1 MSSFW
6 ETQARKAQDILQLS
20 IPKQWMVPSH
30 QLPSPNQLNVTDF
43 PRKSGILT
51 DRELAIT
58 ELSAT
63 ALVATMG
70 QGRITAEEVVVAFL
84 KRSVIGHQLLN
95 FATEFMAEKA
105 ISRAK
110 ELDKHYRETGKLVG
124 PLHGVPISV
133 KEHIGIK
140 GLTLNGGYVTWV
152 DDIATE
158 NALLLQCLEKAG
170 AVFHV
175 RTNQPQSLMHLCCS
189 NNLTG
194 TTLNPYNRTLTPGGS
209 SGGEGASMGFKCA
222 PLGIGTDIGGS
233 IRCPAAFC
241 GAYGFRPTARRN
253 PSRGL
258 KLPEPGHESI
268 LGVIGPFASQ
278 SVEDLELF
286 QRAALDQE
294 PWEVETSLVP
304 APWKRVEPT
313 KDMTV
318 AIMWDDGC
326 VRPHPPVIRALKHA
340 QEGLIAAGIKVVNW
354 EPYKHD
360 HGWEIISSLYFP
372 DAAASQRALLA
383 QTGEPILPLTE
394 WAFQYSRP
402 APLTVAE
409 NWELNFQRDAYRD
422 EYHGLMKSRGVDFIL
437 CPAYV
442 GSAAVLGESHY
453 WNYTAIW
460 NILDQPAAVFPSG
473 ITVDPRLDAIQGETY
488 QPRNAADDREWRKY
502 TPERYVGAPI
512 GLQLVGKHFRDEDT
526 LAAAKLISTTL
537 LTTMFFKVL
546 DLTTALRP
554 SLLPDETLLFVQDAV
569 GLYEG
574 KYKVA
579 NYQNGHVYLTSHRV
593 CYVAAGFLKASPK
606 ITIYPKPLKNA
617 DRSRSSG
624 ASPSRS
630 RPLRTQLAGTP
641 SLLSQVSAPSYT
653 PPPPNPVN
661 ATWVCPICSFS
672 NPVPSNF
679 DRSTATN
686 STPIP
691 PCLACGIK
699 PPFTT
704 ILKAAITAAASQE
717 GSSTNP
723 AAPQTAP
730 GSPFQGNGRESVSN
744 GDGSVTCPRCTF
756 LNHPSL
762 LECEI
767 CGASLLTVNPLRAPS
782 HQGRSDSPAP
792 IFEEGNIRNTDVSD
806 NIKLSFRDGGE
817 KIFLERLKGALIQ
830 RKWLLYNAPPAP
842 QQPSQPQPTS
852 SSDLTAASLGVT
864 AQPRSPGV
872 GIAGLERRG
881 LEARRNNELVIGN
894 AFEDLE
900 ALMSSAKQIVALAET
915 LARDSGIASGE
926 TSAETSAVLSESA
939 AALGMVTTKD
949 MLGSSA
955 SSLYL
960 SELSRNLAEYLTDDR
975 KGVLQKE
982 GGIISL
988 IDLWSVFNRSR
999 NGVELVSPSDF
1010 QRAAELWEKL
1020 KLPVR
1025 LRRFKSGLLVVQR
1038 YDWSDEKTLRQL
1050 QDWMAELR
1058 QIPPADPVLWDWRSF
1073 GCPVTAQEAAQRF
1086 GWSVGVAAEELEMA
1100 EDKGI
1105 FCREEGIEGLK
1116 FWSNYITFDPV
1127 SDNPNVL
1134 GISLIEI

>member
-1 MSSFW
+1 MAATW
-6 ETQARKAQDILQLS
+6 KTQALKAQTILQES
-20 IPKQWMVPSH
+20 IPKQWMVPVDK
-30 QLPSPNQLNVTDF
+30 LPPATQLNVTDF
-43 PRKSGILT
+43 PRKSGILSEK
-51 DRELAIT
+51 ELT
-58 ELSAT
+58 VTGMSAT
-63 ALVATMG
+63 ALVAAMG
-70 QGRITAEEVVVAFL
+70 EGKLRAEEVVVAFL
-84 KRSVIGHQLLN
+84 KRAVIGHQLLN

-105 ISRAK
+105 IARAE
-110 ELDKHYRETGKLVG
+110 ELDKYFDKTGKLVG

-133 KEHIGIK
+133 KEHVGIK
-140 GLTLNGGYVTWV
+140 GLTLNGGYATWV
-152 DDIATE
+152 NDIATE
-158 NALLLQCLEKAG
+158 DALLLQCLAKAG

-194 TTLNPYNRTLTPGGS
+194 TTLNPFNRTLTPGGS
-209 SGGEGASMGFKCA
+209 SGGEGASMGFQCA

-253 PSRGL
+253 PSSGL

-268 LGVIGPFASQ
+268 LGVIGPLASQ
-278 SVEDLELF
+278 SVEDLDLF
-286 QRAALDQE
+286 QRAALAQE
-294 PWEVETSLVP
+294 PWDVETSLVP
-304 APWKRVEPT
+304 APWRSVSPT

-326 VRPHPPVIRALKHA
+326 VRPHPPVARALKYA
-340 QEGLIAAGIKVVNW
+340 QEKLLAADIKVVDW
-354 EPYKHD
+354 EPYKHA

-372 DAAASQRALLA
+372 DAAASQRALMA
-383 QTGEPILPLTE
+383 ETGEPILPLTE
-394 WAFQYSRP
+394 WAFQYSRS

-409 NWELNFQRDAYRD
+409 NWELNFQRDVYRD
-422 EYHGLMKSRGVDFIL
+422 EYHALMKSRGVDFIL

-442 GSAAVLGESHY
+442 GAAAVLGESHY
-453 WNYTAIW
+453 WNYTSIF
-460 NILDQPAAVFPSG
+460 NVLDQPAVVFPSG
-473 ITVDPRLDAIQGETY
+473 LAVDSTLDAVKDSEY
-488 QPRNAADDREWRKY
+488 QPRSAIDDREWKKY
-502 TPERYVGAPI
+502 APERYVGAPI
-512 GLQLVGKHFRDEDT
+512 GLQL
-526 LAAAKLISTTL
+526 A
-537 LTTMFFKVL
+537 L

-554 SLLPDETLLFVQDAV
+554 LLLPDETLLFVQDAV

-574 KYKVA
+574 KYKIA
-579 NYQNGHVYLTSHRV
+579 NYQNGHAYLTSHRV
-593 CYVAAGFLKASPK
+593 CYVAVDEPRKYSVGIDLKEIDRAEYQAGFLKSSAK
-606 ITIYPKPLKNA
+606 IIIYPKPLKNA

-630 RPLRTQLAGTP
+630 LPLRTQLVGTQSP
-641 SLLSQVSAPSYT
+641 LSQAIT
-653 PPPPNPVN
+653 PPPPKPVN

-679 DRSTATN
+679 DASTATN
-686 STPIP
+686 ATPIP

-704 ILKAAITAAASQE
+704 ILKAAITAA
-717 GSSTNP
+717 SS
-723 AAPQTAP
+723 
-730 GSPFQGNGRESVSN
+730 RESAPASPAVSQLGPSTPREAN
-744 GDGSVTCPRCTF
+744 GSKTTVNGGGSVTCPRCTF

-767 CGASLLTVNPLRAPS
+767 CGALLLAANSLRGSNETRAE
-782 HQGRSDSPAP
+782 SPAP
-792 IFEEGNIRNTDVSD
+792 MFEEGNIRNTEVSD
-806 NIKLSFRDGGE
+806 HIKLSFRGGGE

-830 RKWLLYNAPPAP
+830 RKWLLYNAPPP
-842 QQPSQPQPTS
+842 PPQPKPAS
-852 SSDLTAASLGVT
+852 SPDPTGMSTGVGT
-864 AQPRSPGV
+864 PAQTRSPGV

-881 LEARRNNELVIGN
+881 LEARRNNEVVIGN

-900 ALMSSAKQIVALAET
+900 ALMASAKQIVALAET
-915 LARDSGIASGE
+915 LARESGIASDE
-926 TSAETSAVLSESA
+926 NSAETTAVLSESV

-955 SSLYL
+955 SNLYL

-982 GGIISL
+982 GGIMSL
-988 IDLWSVFNRSR
+988 IDLWAVFNRSR

-1038 YDWSDEKTLRQL
+1038 YDWSDEKILRQL
-1050 QDWMAELR
+1050 QDWMAEFR
-1058 QIPPADPVLWDWRSF
+1058 QIPPADPVPWDWRLF
-1073 GCPVTAQEAAQRF
+1073 GRPVTAQEAAQRF

-1116 FWSNYITFDPV
+1116 FWTNFITFDPT
-1127 SDNPNVL
+1127 DDPNELAASVD
-1134 GISLIEI
+1134 EI

>member
-1 MSSFW
+1 MASTW
-6 ETQARKAQDILQLS
+6 EKQACKAQNILQQS
-20 IPKQWMVPSH
+20 IPKQWMVPPD
-30 QLPSPNQLNVTDF
+30 QLPPAAQLNVVDF
-43 PRKSGILT
+43 PRESGILT
-51 DRELAIT
+51 DKELTIT
-58 ELSAT
+58 GLSAT
-63 ALVATMG
+63 GLVTAMG
-70 QGRITAEEVVVAFL
+70 NGKLRAEEVVVAFL
-84 KRSVIGHQLLN
+84 KRSVAGHQLLN

-105 ISRAK
+105 IARAR
-110 ELDKHYRETGKLVG
+110 ELDRHFRETGTLVG

-140 GLTLNGGYVTWV
+140 GLTLNGGYATWV

-158 NALLLQCLEKAG
+158 DALLLQCLEKAG

-194 TTLNPYNRTLTPGGS
+194 TTLNPWNRALSPGGS

-241 GAYGFRPTARRN
+241 GAYGFRPTAHRN
-253 PSRGL
+253 PTSGL
-258 KLPEPGHESI
+258 KLPEPGQESI
-268 LGVIGPFASQ
+268 LGVIGPLASQ
-278 SVEDLELF
+278 SIEDLELF
-286 QRAALDQE
+286 QRAVLGQE
-294 PWEVETSLVP
+294 PWDIETALVP
-304 APWKRVEPT
+304 VPWRSVKPT
-313 KDMTV
+313 TNITV

-326 VRPHPPVIRALKHA
+326 VRPHPPVSRALKHA
-340 QEGLIAAGIKVVNW
+340 REKLLAAGIKLVNW

-372 DAAASQRALLA
+372 DAAASQRALLR
-383 QTGEPILPLTE
+383 QTGEPALPLTE
-394 WAFQYSRP
+394 WAFRYSRP
-402 APLTVAE
+402 APLTIAE
-409 NWELNFQRDAYRD
+409 NWELNDQRDVYRD
-422 EYHGLMKSRGVDFIL
+422 EYHALMKSRGVDFIL

-442 GSAAVLGESHY
+442 GAAAVLGESHY

-473 ITVDPRLDAIQGETY
+473 LHVDPKLDVQDNSY
-488 QPRNAADDREWRKY
+488 RPRNAIDEREWKKY
-502 TPERYVGAPI
+502 VPEWYTGAPI
-512 GLQLVGKHFRDEDT
+512 GLQL
-526 LAAAKLISTTL
+526 
-537 LTTMFFKVL
+537 MFFKTL

-554 SLLPDETLLFVQDAV
+554 LLLPDETLLFVQDAV

-579 NYQNGHVYLTSHRV
+579 NYQNGHAYLTSHRV
-593 CYVAAGFLKASPK
+593 CYVAIDEPRKYSVGIDLRDIDRAEYQAGFLKSSAK
-606 ITIYPKPLKNA
+606 IIIYPKPSKNNE

-630 RPLRTQLAGTP
+630 LPLRTQLAGTQTP
-641 SLLSQVSAPSYT
+641 LSQTAASVYT
-653 PPPPNPVN
+653 PTAPKPLN

-672 NPVPSNF
+672 NQVPSNF
-679 DRSTATN
+679 DPSTATK
-686 STPIP
+686 STPIT

-699 PPFTT
+699 PPLTT
-704 ILKAAITAAASQE
+704 ILKAAIAAAANRES
-717 GSSTNP
+717 SSTSQ
-723 AAPQTAP
+723 AVPQLGHGGPLEGRGTKTAL
-730 GSPFQGNGRESVSN
+730 NGH
-744 GDGSVTCPRCTF
+744 GSVTCPRCTF

-762 LECEI
+762 IECEI
-767 CGASLLTVNPLRAPS
+767 CGASLTANPLRDPYD
-782 HQGRSDSPAP
+782 QTRSESPAP
-792 IFEEGNIRNTDVSD
+792 MFEEANIRNTEVNDH
-806 NIKLSFRDGGE
+806 IKLSFRGGGE
-817 KIFLERLKGALIQ
+817 KTFLDRLKGALIQ
-830 RKWLLYNAPPAP
+830 RKWLLYNAPPP
-842 QQPSQPQPTS
+842 PPQPKPAS
-852 SSDLTAASLGVT
+852 SSDLTGASTGV
-864 AQPRSPGV
+864 ASPAHDRSPRV

-881 LEARRNNELVIGN
+881 LEARKNNEVVIGN

-900 ALMSSAKQIVALAET
+900 ALMASAKQIVALAET
-915 LARDSGIASGE
+915 LARESGMANGE

-955 SSLYL
+955 NNLYL

-982 GGIISL
+982 GGIMSL
-988 IDLWSVFNRSR
+988 IDLWAVFNRTR

-1050 QDWMAELR
+1050 QDWMAEFR
-1058 QIPPADPVLWDWRSF
+1058 QVPPSDPVPWNWRLF

-1105 FCREEGIEGLK
+1105 LCREEGIEGLK
-1116 FWSNYITFDPV
+1116 FWSNFITTDPMPDDPHGLAV
-1127 SDNPNVL
+1127 SIV
-1134 GISLIEI
+1134 EI

>member
-1 MSSFW
+1 MTPTW
-6 ETQARKAQDILQLS
+6 ESQARKAQDILQLS
-20 IPKQWMVPSH
+20 IPKQWMVPAN
-30 QLPSPNQLNVTDF
+30 QLPPASQLNVVDF
-43 PRKSGILT
+43 PRKSKVLT
-51 DRELAIT
+51 DKELAIT
-58 ELSAT
+58 EASAT
-63 ALVATMG
+63 ALVAAMG
-70 QGRITAEEVVVAFL
+70 DGRFSAEEVVIAFL

-95 FATEFMAEKA
+95 FATEFMTEKA

-110 ELDKHYRETGKLVG
+110 DLDNYYKKTGKLVG
-124 PLHGVPISV
+124 PLHGIPISV

-140 GLTLNGGYVTWV
+140 GLTLNGGYATWV

-158 NALLLQCLEKAG
+158 DALLLQCLKKAG
-170 AVFHV
+170 AIFHV

-241 GAYGFRPTARRN
+241 GAFGFRPTARRN
-253 PSRGL
+253 PASGL

-268 LGVIGPFASQ
+268 LGTIGPLASH
-278 SVEDLELF
+278 SVEDLDLF

-294 PWEVETSLVP
+294 PWDVETSLVP
-304 APWKRVEPT
+304 VPWKRVKPT
-313 KDMTV
+313 KEIIV

-326 VRPHPPVIRALKHA
+326 VRPHPPVTRALEHA
-340 QEGLIAAGIKVVNW
+340 QGELVAAGIKVVDW
-354 EPYKHD
+354 EPYRHD

-372 DAAASQRALLA
+372 DAAASQRDLLG

-402 APLTVAE
+402 APLTITE
-409 NWELNFQRDAYRD
+409 NWELNYQRDIYRD
-422 EYHGLMKSRGVDFIL
+422 EYHALMKSRGVDFIL

-442 GSAAVLGESHY
+442 GGAAVLGESHY
-453 WNYTAIW
+453 WNYTAVW
-460 NILDQPAAVFPSG
+460 NVLDQPAVVFPSG
-473 ITVDPRLDAIQGETY
+473 LVVDPLLDAVQGETY
-488 QPRNAADDREWRKY
+488 QPRSAVDEREWKKY
-502 TPERYVGAPI
+502 APERYLGAPI
-512 GLQLVGKHFRDEDT
+512 GLQLVGKHFKDEET
-526 LAAAKLISTTL
+526 LAAAKLISTT
-537 LTTMFFKVL
+537 MFFKAL

-554 SLLPDETLLFVQDAV
+554 LLLPDETLLFVQDAV

-579 NYQNGHVYLTSHRV
+579 NYQNGHAYLTSHRV
-593 CYVAAGFLKASPK
+593 CYVAAGFLKSSAK

-630 RPLRTQLAGTP
+630 VPLRTQLASTQ
-641 SLLSQVSAPSYT
+641 SQTSAPSYI
-653 PPPPNPVN
+653 PPSPNPVN

-679 DRSTATN
+679 DPSTATN

-704 ILKAAITAAASQE
+704 ILKAAIAAATSRE
-717 GSSTNP
+717 PPSTS

-730 GSPFQGNGRESVSN
+730 GSPLDRNVHNPTSYGN
-744 GDGSVTCPRCTF
+744 GSVTCPRCTF
-756 LNHPSL
+756 MNHPSL

-767 CGASLLTVNPLRAPS
+767 CGASLLSVKSSWPSSDQNRA
-782 HQGRSDSPAP
+782 GSPAP
-792 IFEEGNIRNTDVSD
+792 MFEEGNIRNTDVSD
-806 NIKLSFRDGGE
+806 HIKLSFRQGGE
-817 KIFLERLKGALIQ
+817 KIFLERLRGALVQ

-842 QQPSQPQPTS
+842 QQPSQSQPTS
-852 SSDLTAASLGVT
+852 SPDVLGASIGAATPTQTRL
-864 AQPRSPGV
+864 PGV

-881 LEARRNNELVIGN
+881 LETRRNNEVVIGN

-900 ALMSSAKQIVALAET
+900 ALMASAKQIVALAET
-915 LARDSGIASGE
+915 LGRESGMASDE

-955 SSLYL
+955 VNLYL

-982 GGIISL
+982 GGIMSL
-988 IDLWSVFNRSR
+988 IDLWAVFNRSR

-1010 QRAAELWEKL
+1010 QRAAEQWEKL

-1038 YDWSDEKTLRQL
+1038 YDWTDEKTIRQL
-1050 QDWMAELR
+1050 QDWMAEHR
-1058 QIPPADPVLWDWRSF
+1058 QIPPADSVPWDWRLF
-1073 GCPVTAQEAAQRF
+1073 GLPVTAQETAQRF

-1105 FCREEGIEGLK
+1105 LCREEGIEGLK
-1116 FWSNYITFDPV
+1116 FWTNFITFEPGFDEPNGV
-1127 SDNPNVL
+1127 SL
-1134 GISLIEI
+1134 LEI